1 MKGFAGQSMSK
12 TIAVVATMD
21 TKGAEADFLREQLK
35 SLGAEACLID
45 MGVVGEAKTSVDYS
59 REQVFAAAGEDY
71 AKLMEAPTRQAASPI
86 VIAGVAKIL
95 QQDIE
100 SGKVHAVVG
109 LGGTQGTPNCAHI
122 FQQLPYGFPKIILS
136 TIASGDTSGLMD
148 IKDIT
153 MMPSVADILGLNP
166 FSRKILSNLAGA
178 AFGMATCEPPKI
190 ESQTKTTIGMTNLG
204 VLTEG
209 SIHAIELF
217 EKRGYE
223 VITFHAVGTGGRAME
238 QMMKEGLIT
247 AVFDY
252 ALGEI
257 ADEVYECLRAAN
269 EHRLTVAAELGLPQ
283 VICPGGAEHLGIWVD
298 KPDFVPEKYQ
308 KHQYVFHNPFVFVP
322 RLTGDEIRPVAETIC
337 DRLKNVKDKCVF
349 MVPEKGVSRYSIEGG
364 SLRDPESDKVFF
376 DALEKGMPSTID
388 FQRHDNAAEDTQ
400 FVEHAVNSLIEMIE
414 KG

>member
-1 MKGFAGQSMSK
+1 MSK

-21 TKGAEADFLREQLK
+21 TKGAEANFLREQLK
-35 SLGAEACLID
+35 ALGANACLID
-45 MGVVGEAKTSVDYS
+45 MGVIGDAKASIDYT
-59 REQVFAAAGEDY
+59 REQVFSAAGEDY
-71 AKLMEAPTRQAASPI
+71 AKLMEDPTRQAASPI
-86 VIAGVAKIL
+86 VISGVAKIL
-95 QQDIE
+95 MQDIADE
-100 SGKVHAVVG
+100 KIHAVIG
-109 LGGTQGTPNCAHI
+109 LGGTQGTPNCAQI

-178 AFGMATCEPPKI
+178 AFGMATCEPPKT
-190 ESQTKTTIGMTNLG
+190 EASKKPVIGMTNLG

-209 SIHAIELF
+209 AIHAIKLF
-217 EKRGYE
+217 EQRGYE

-238 QMMKEGLIT
+238 QMMREGLIT

-257 ADEVYECLRAAN
+257 ADEVYKCLRAAN

-298 KPDFVPEKYQ
+298 KPDFVPEKYRDH
-308 KHQYVFHNPFVFVP
+308 KYVFHNPYVFVP

-337 DRLKNVKDKCVF
+337 DRLKQVKGKCIF

-376 DALEKGMPSTID
+376 DTLEQGLPSTVE

-400 FVEHAVNSLIEMIE
+400 FVEHAVKSLIGLIE
-414 KG
+414 NS